1 LGNIL
6 AVEPSQNL
14 SPHLAN
20 LVHGVHAYRIGV
32 PSGTQTWQNIMEHRS
47 FTVDFPLIPPI
58 STGFSIA
65 DVDPNNFAE
74 QPQTGTMGFQK
85 EGHPMRQLRQDAH
98 FVETSAF

>member
-1 LGNIL
+1 M
-6 AVEPSQNL
+6 V
-14 SPHLAN
+14 
-20 LVHGVHAYRIGV
+20 
-32 PSGTQTWQNIMEHRS
+32 QNIMEHRS
-47 FTVDFPLIPPI
+47 FTVDFPLKPPI
-58 STGFSIA
+58 STGLSIP